1 MTSADALFSAGAD
14 SDSATALEICV
25 ATSLSL
31 FVESETAAGADALR
45 VLAFAAAG
53 TFSVLSGKAPVEDD
67 SVFAFGVLALAAE
80 DDVEALTPLAFA
92 ALDLLVDALAVDAL
106 AVDVFAVVVLE
117 VDGFDPAVMEVV
129 DFDPAVL
136 EPVDRDPAGLDAA
149 DLAAE
154 VVPVAD
160 VELVDFV
167 SAAFDAVAFDVAA
180 FDWVALEEPALDVPD
195 RAVVDFEEAVFE
207 AVALVSVAFSVAVAD
222 DLVVPAAFGFRRR
235 DDCMEAAG
243 SVRAVRDVFASP
255 SRLPS
260 SVFPP
265 EKKTSTGRSLE
276 FASGINAPSPRPKPL
291 FLRSA
296 TTYSSIRNFFSSFP
310 IRQGT
315 AGMWVI

>member
-1 MTSADALFSAGAD
+1 MVTW
-14 SDSATALEICV
+14 
-25 ATSLSL
+25 LSL
-31 FVESETAAGADALR
+31 FVGSETEAWADAFR
-45 VLAFAAAG
+45 VLVFAAAG
-53 TFSVLSGKAPVEDD
+53 AFSVLSGKAPVDDD
-67 SVFAFGVLALAAE
+67 SVFVFGVLALAAE
-80 DDVEALTPLAFA
+80 DDVEALPPWAFA
-92 ALDLLVDALAVDAL
+92 ALDLLVEALAVDAL

-117 VDGFDPAVMEVV
+117 VDGVDPV
-129 DFDPAVL
+129 VL
-136 EPVDRDPAGLDAA
+136 EEVDRDPAGLDAA
-149 DLAAE
+149 DLAVE

-180 FDWVALEEPALDVPD
+180 FGWVALEEPALDVPD

-207 AVALVSVAFSVAVAD
+207 EAVFEAAALVSVAFSVAVAE

-243 SVRAVRDVFASP
+243 SLRAVRDVFASP

-296 TTYSSIRNFFSSFP
+296 TTYSSIRNFLSSFP
-310 IRQGT
+310 IGQGT

>member
-1 MTSADALFSAGAD
+1 MVTW
-14 SDSATALEICV
+14 
-25 ATSLSL
+25 LSL
-31 FVESETAAGADALR
+31 FVGSETEAWADAFR
-45 VLAFAAAG
+45 VLVFAAAG
-53 TFSVLSGKAPVEDD
+53 AFSVLSGKAPVDDD
-67 SVFAFGVLALAAE
+67 SVFVFGVLALAAE
-80 DDVEALTPLAFA
+80 DDVEALPPWAFA
-92 ALDLLVDALAVDAL
+92 ALDLLVEALAVAAL
-106 AVDVFAVVVLE
+106 AVDVFAVAVLE
-117 VDGFDPAVMEVV
+117 VDGV
-129 DFDPAVL
+129 DLVVL
-136 EPVDRDPAGLDAA
+136 EAVDRDPAGLDAA
-149 DLAAE
+149 DLAVE

-167 SAAFDAVAFDVAA
+167 SAAFDAVAFAVAA
-180 FDWVALEEPALDVPD
+180 FGWVALEEPALDVPD

-207 AVALVSVAFSVAVAD
+207 EAVFEAAALVSVAFSVAVAE

-243 SVRAVRDVFASP
+243 SLRAVRDVFASP

-310 IRQGT
+310 IRQGA

>member
-80 DDVEALTPLAFA
+80 DDVEALPPLAFA
-92 ALDLLVDALAVDAL
+92 ALDLLVDAL

-207 AVALVSVAFSVAVAD
+207 AVALVSVAFSVAVVV
-222 DLVVPAAFGFRRR
+222 DLVVPAVFGFRRR

-243 SVRAVRDVFASP
+243 SLRAVRDVFASP

-276 FASGINAPSPRPKPL
+276 FASGINAPSPRPRPL

>member
-1 MTSADALFSAGAD
+1 MSLFVGSETEAGAD
-14 SDSATALEICV
+14 AFRVLV
-25 ATSLSL
+25 L
-31 FVESETAAGADALR
+31 TAAGA
-45 VLAFAAAG
+45 
-53 TFSVLSGKAPVEDD
+53 FSVLSGKAPVDDD
-67 SVFAFGVLALAAE
+67 SVFVVGVLALAAE
-80 DDVEALTPLAFA
+80 DDVEALPPWAFA

-106 AVDVFAVVVLE
+106 GVDVFAVVVLE
-117 VDGFDPAVMEVV
+117 VDGVDPV
-129 DFDPAVL
+129 VL
-136 EPVDRDPAGLDAA
+136 EAVDRDPAGLDAA
-149 DLAAE
+149 DLAVE

-167 SAAFDAVAFDVAA
+167 SAAFDAAA

-195 RAVVDFEEAVFE
+195 RAVVDFEETVFE
-207 AVALVSVAFSVAVAD
+207 AAALVSVAFSVAVAE

-243 SVRAVRDVFASP
+243 SLRAVRDVFASP

-296 TTYSSIRNFFSSFP
+296 TTYSSIRNFFSSLP
-310 IRQGT
+310 IGQCA

>member
-1 MTSADALFSAGAD
+1 MVTW
-14 SDSATALEICV
+14 
-25 ATSLSL
+25 LSL
-31 FVESETAAGADALR
+31 FVGSETEAWADAFR
-45 VLAFAAAG
+45 VLVFAAAG
-53 TFSVLSGKAPVEDD
+53 AFSVLSGKAPVDDD
-67 SVFAFGVLALAAE
+67 SVFVFGVLALAAE
-80 DDVEALTPLAFA
+80 DDVEALPPWAFA
-92 ALDLLVDALAVDAL
+92 ALDLLVEAL

-117 VDGFDPAVMEVV
+117 VDGVDPV
-129 DFDPAVL
+129 VL
-136 EPVDRDPAGLDAA
+136 EAVDRDPAGLDAA
-149 DLAAE
+149 DLAVE

-180 FDWVALEEPALDVPD
+180 FGWVALEEPALDVPD

-207 AVALVSVAFSVAVAD
+207 EAVFEAAALVSVAFSVAVAE

-243 SVRAVRDVFASP
+243 SLRAVRDVFASP

-296 TTYSSIRNFFSSFP
+296 TTYSSIRNFLSSFP
-310 IRQGT
+310 IGQGT

>member
-1 MTSADALFSAGAD
+1 MLFTAGAD
-14 SDSATALEICV
+14 SESATAFDTGV
-25 ATSLSL
+25 VTSLSL
-31 FVESETAAGADALR
+31 FVGSETEAGADAFRVLVLTAAGA
-45 VLAFAAAG
+45 
-53 TFSVLSGKAPVEDD
+53 FSVLSGKAPVDDD
-67 SVFAFGVLALAAE
+67 SVFVVGVLALAAE
-80 DDVEALTPLAFA
+80 DDVEALPPWAFA

-106 AVDVFAVVVLE
+106 GVDVFAVVVLE
-117 VDGFDPAVMEVV
+117 VDGVDPV
-129 DFDPAVL
+129 VL
-136 EPVDRDPAGLDAA
+136 EAVDRDPAGLDAA
-149 DLAAE
+149 DLAVE

-167 SAAFDAVAFDVAA
+167 SAAFDAAA

-195 RAVVDFEEAVFE
+195 RAVVDFEETVFE
-207 AVALVSVAFSVAVAD
+207 AAALVSVAFSVAVAE

-243 SVRAVRDVFASP
+243 SLRAVRDVFASP

-296 TTYSSIRNFFSSFP
+296 TTYSSIRNFFSSLP
-310 IRQGT
+310 IGQCA

>member
-1 MTSADALFSAGAD
+1 MVTW
-14 SDSATALEICV
+14 
-25 ATSLSL
+25 LSL
-31 FVESETAAGADALR
+31 FVGSETEAWADAFR
-45 VLAFAAAG
+45 VLVFAAAG
-53 TFSVLSGKAPVEDD
+53 AFSVLSGKAPVDDD
-67 SVFAFGVLALAAE
+67 SVFVCGVLALAAE
-80 DDVEALTPLAFA
+80 DDVEALPPWAFA
-92 ALDLLVDALAVDAL
+92 ALDLLVEAL
-106 AVDVFAVVVLE
+106 AVDVYAVVVLE
-117 VDGFDPAVMEVV
+117 VDGVDPV
-129 DFDPAVL
+129 VL
-136 EPVDRDPAGLDAA
+136 EAVDRDPAGLDAA
-149 DLAAE
+149 DLAVE

-180 FDWVALEEPALDVPD
+180 FGWVASEEPALDVPD

-207 AVALVSVAFSVAVAD
+207 EAVFEAAALVSVAFSVAVAE

-243 SVRAVRDVFASP
+243 SLRAVRDVFASP

-296 TTYSSIRNFFSSFP
+296 TTYSSIRNFLSSFP
-310 IRQGT
+310 IGQGT

>member
-1 MTSADALFSAGAD
+1 M
-14 SDSATALEICV
+14 
-25 ATSLSL
+25 
-31 FVESETAAGADALR
+31 
-45 VLAFAAAG
+45 
-53 TFSVLSGKAPVEDD
+53 LSGKAPVDDD
-67 SVFAFGVLALAAE
+67 SVFVFGVLALAAE
-80 DDVEALTPLAFA
+80 DDVEALPPWAFA
-92 ALDLLVDALAVDAL
+92 ALDLLVEALAVDAL

-117 VDGFDPAVMEVV
+117 VDGVDPV
-129 DFDPAVL
+129 VL
-136 EPVDRDPAGLDAA
+136 EEVDRDPAGLDAA
-149 DLAAE
+149 DLAVE

-180 FDWVALEEPALDVPD
+180 FGWVALEEPALDVPD

-207 AVALVSVAFSVAVAD
+207 EAVFEEAVFEAAALVSVAFSVAVAE

-243 SVRAVRDVFASP
+243 SLRAVRDVFASP

-296 TTYSSIRNFFSSFP
+296 TTYSSIRNFLSSFP
-310 IRQGT
+310 IGQGT

>member
-1 MTSADALFSAGAD
+1 M
-14 SDSATALEICV
+14 
-25 ATSLSL
+25 
-31 FVESETAAGADALR
+31 
-45 VLAFAAAG
+45 
-53 TFSVLSGKAPVEDD
+53 LSGKAPVDDD
-67 SVFAFGVLALAAE
+67 SVFVFGVLALAAE
-80 DDVEALTPLAFA
+80 DDVEALPPWAFA
-92 ALDLLVDALAVDAL
+92 ALDLLVEAL

-117 VDGFDPAVMEVV
+117 VDGVDPV
-129 DFDPAVL
+129 VL
-136 EPVDRDPAGLDAA
+136 EAVDRDPAGLDAA
-149 DLAAE
+149 DLAVE

-180 FDWVALEEPALDVPD
+180 FGWVALEEPALDVPD

-207 AVALVSVAFSVAVAD
+207 EAVFEAAALVSVAFSVAVAE

-243 SVRAVRDVFASP
+243 SLRAVRDVFASP

-296 TTYSSIRNFFSSFP
+296 TTYSSIRNFLSSFP
-310 IRQGT
+310 IGQGT

>member
-1 MTSADALFSAGAD
+1 M
-14 SDSATALEICV
+14 
-25 ATSLSL
+25 
-31 FVESETAAGADALR
+31 
-45 VLAFAAAG
+45 
-53 TFSVLSGKAPVEDD
+53 EDD

-80 DDVEALTPLAFA
+80 DDVEALPPLAFA

-167 SAAFDAVAFDVAA
+167 SAAFDAAA

>member
-1 MTSADALFSAGAD
+1 M
-14 SDSATALEICV
+14 V
-25 ATSLSL
+25 TSLSL
-31 FVESETAAGADALR
+31 FVGSETEAGADAFRVLVLTAAGA
-45 VLAFAAAG
+45 
-53 TFSVLSGKAPVEDD
+53 FSVLSGKAPVDDD
-67 SVFAFGVLALAAE
+67 SVFVVGVLALAAE
-80 DDVEALTPLAFA
+80 DDVEALPPWAFA

-106 AVDVFAVVVLE
+106 GVDVFAVVVLE
-117 VDGFDPAVMEVV
+117 VDGVDPV
-129 DFDPAVL
+129 VL
-136 EPVDRDPAGLDAA
+136 EAVDRDPAGLDAA
-149 DLAAE
+149 DLAVE

-167 SAAFDAVAFDVAA
+167 SAAFDAAA

-195 RAVVDFEEAVFE
+195 RAVVDFEETVFE
-207 AVALVSVAFSVAVAD
+207 AAALVSVAFSVAVAE

-243 SVRAVRDVFASP
+243 SLRAVRDVFASP

-296 TTYSSIRNFFSSFP
+296 TTYSSIRNFFSSLP
-310 IRQGT
+310 IGQCA

>member
-1 MTSADALFSAGAD
+1 MVTW
-14 SDSATALEICV
+14 
-25 ATSLSL
+25 LSL
-31 FVESETAAGADALR
+31 FVGSETEAWADAFR
-45 VLAFAAAG
+45 VLVFAAAG
-53 TFSVLSGKAPVEDD
+53 AFSVLSGKAPVDDD
-67 SVFAFGVLALAAE
+67 SVFVFGVLALAAE
-80 DDVEALTPLAFA
+80 DDVEALPPWAFA
-92 ALDLLVDALAVDAL
+92 ALDLLVEALAVDAL

-117 VDGFDPAVMEVV
+117 VDGVDPV
-129 DFDPAVL
+129 VL
-136 EPVDRDPAGLDAA
+136 EAVDRDPAGLDAA
-149 DLAAE
+149 DLAVE

-180 FDWVALEEPALDVPD
+180 FGWVALEEPALDVPD

-207 AVALVSVAFSVAVAD
+207 EAVFEEAVFEAAALVSVAFSVAVAE

-243 SVRAVRDVFASP
+243 SLRAVRDVFASP

-296 TTYSSIRNFFSSFP
+296 TTYSSIRNFLSSFP
-310 IRQGT
+310 IG
-315 AGMWVI
+315 